1 MKLQDYINSKGYIGV
16 KSSIRDERWR
26 GRIVAKGW
34 HLQGQDGAAKY
45 LVQFGKSIGIPKV
58 LALAQ
63 CALDEGY
70 PDMANGFFIYAA
82 RLEGIK
88 IERGVQS
95 DLAAVISKRDRKL
108 TPVKV
113 RDTGYDEFPTLFQ
126 PGKVKIGIAS
136 PAHPY
141 VGTDLIAFITEK
153 ETLYQVDTGSNQ
165 LTLQQ
170 SLEFR
175 VDERLREL
183 ARVFGAYVVHVNLG
197 WVDFA
202 GDEHATADE
211 SIQANTDIGF
221 DTLMPEPI
229 LTIVACLHCATS
241 ASLRDFDNIL
251 AGEFVR
257 VRSLA

>member
-1 MKLQDYINSKGYIGV
+1 MKLQDYISSRPYIKV
-16 KSSIRDERWR
+16 SSAIDDRWR
-26 GRIVAKGW
+26 NRIELYGW
-34 HLQGQDGAAKY
+34 HNQGEDGAAKY
-45 LVQFGKSIGIPKV
+45 LVRYGKSIGVPKV
-58 LALAQ
+58 LALAK
-63 CALDEGY
+63 CASNRGR
-70 PDMANGFFIYAA
+70 PDVANGFYMYAA
-82 RLEGIK
+82 RMEGVAI
-88 IERGVQS
+88 
-95 DLAAVISKRDRKL
+95 DKRMSSEFAQLQHRMNKMP
-108 TPVKV
+108 PVKV
-113 RDTGYDEFPTLFQ
+113 LDTYDEFPALCQ

-153 ETLYQVDTGSNQ
+153 ETLYQIDTGGNQ

-183 ARVFGAYVVHVNLG
+183 ARVFGAYVVHANLG

-221 DTLMPEPI
+221 DTLLAEPI

-241 ASLRDFDNIL
+241 YNALQDFDNIL
-251 AGEFVR
+251 AGDFVR
-257 VRSLA
+257 VRSLV